1 MAKKQSSSIPTVRQN
16 SSLMSW
22 LNKETQAEAAS
33 EVPATSTLG
42 SEGADN
48 NDEAIFEPEAVLPE
62 TSGSAQAE
70 NGPAE
75 APGEPAVI
83 PAVRKSAE
91 LVQPVSPPVAA
102 TRKSKVKSE
111 GSTSGQTYPELFFKK
126 PVKPESDD
134 VGSESRV
141 IRISEESHWL
151 LSVLVE
157 SARRLGNKL
166 TAGDL
171 IENLL
176 ANHRQAHKD
185 EVDAYIHQWKT
196 RKRIS

>member
-1 MAKKQSSSIPTVRQN
+1 MAKKQNSTIPTVRQN
-16 SSLMSW
+16 PSLMSW

-33 EVPATSTLG
+33 DVPATSALS
-42 SEGADN
+42 SEDADTN
-48 NDEAIFEPEAVLPE
+48 AKTSLETEAVLPE
-62 TSGSAQAE
+62 TLGTAQVVDE
-70 NGPAE
+70 PAK
-75 APGEPAVI
+75 APGEPPEI
-83 PAVRKSAE
+83 PAARKLAE
-91 LVQPVSPPVAA
+91 AVQPVSAPLAA
-102 TRKSKVKSE
+102 TRKGKVKSD
-111 GSTSGQTYPELFFKK
+111 STSGQTYPEQFFKK